1 MTFLYARTINVLG
14 YMLQDEGYPVGSNP
28 QACLHKKISVM
39 THLLKSPSLP
49 LIVLIHG
56 GC

>member
-14 YMLQDEGYPVGSNP
+14 YMLQEEGYPVGSNP